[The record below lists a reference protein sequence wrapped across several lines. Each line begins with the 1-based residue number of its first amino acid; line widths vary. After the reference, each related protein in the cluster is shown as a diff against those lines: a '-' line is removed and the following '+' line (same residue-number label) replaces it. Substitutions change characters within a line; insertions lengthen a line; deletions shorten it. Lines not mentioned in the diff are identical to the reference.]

1 MFVEI
6 NNRFVSRFNLF
17 FMAVIWFCRNL
28 VLSCYRTALLIECFG
43 RRQAMG
49 FKRVLIANRGEI
61 ALRILRTLR
70 DMGIEAAIIHGRED
84 RLSLP
89 VQMADIAYPNYRAN
103 PLDSY
108 LDIEAVIQAAK
119 ELGCDAVH
127 PGYGFLAEN
136 AAFVARLEEEGITF
150 IGPASG
156 VITLLGDK
164 IEARAAMEAAG
175 LPTAKGSSE
184 PISSAEVASAL
195 ADEIGYPVII
205 KAAAG
210 GGGIGMQI
218 VQKADEFESALKLC
232 QSRAKSAFGDERVFV
247 EKYIQGAQ
255 HVEFQVLG
263 DGKKAI
269 HFGERFCSIQRRH
282 QKLVEEGPWLTDE
295 KRAEI
300 GDLVCKGA
308 ESVGYKGLATFEF
321 LRDANGDFYFLEVNP
336 RVQVEHTVTEL
347 ITGFNLVE
355 LGIRVAQG
363 EALPL
368 KQEDIAWRGHAIQ
381 CRLNAEDPREFVPS
395 PGRLWECHFP
405 SGFGIRCDTHAHP
418 GYEMPGC
425 FDSLLAKL
433 LVWGHNREDAVR
445 RMKTALDE
453 TMITGVEHLIPLH
466 RRIMDEE
473 DFNNGDIT
481 IQYIDMHQELLG

>member
-1 MFVEI
+1 
-6 NNRFVSRFNLF
+6 
-17 FMAVIWFCRNL
+17 MA
-28 VLSCYRTALLIECFG
+28 
-43 RRQAMG
+43 

-89 VQMADIAYPNYRAN
+89 VRFADIAYANYKQN
-103 PLDSY
+103 PLDTY
-108 LDIEAVIQAAK
+108 LDIESVIHAAK
-119 ELGCDAVH
+119 EMGCDAVH

-136 AAFVARLEEEGITF
+136 ATFVRRLKEEGITF
-150 IGPASG
+150 IGPSAD

-184 PISSAEVASAL
+184 SISDPAVASEL
-195 ADEIGYPVII
+195 AEEIGYPVII

-218 VQKADEFESALKLC
+218 VEETSEFENALKLC
-232 QSRAKSAFGDERVFV
+232 QTRARSAVGDERVFV

-255 HVEFQVLG
+255 HIEFQVLG

-282 QKLVEEGPWLTDE
+282 QKLVEEGPWLSDE

-300 GDLVCKGA
+300 GALVCKGA

-347 ITGFNLVE
+347 ITGYNLVE

-363 EALPL
+363 EPLPIA
-368 KQEDIAWRGHAIQ
+368 QEDVVLRGHAIQ
-381 CRLNAEDPREFVPS
+381 CRLNAEDPRKFIPS

-405 SGFGIRCDTHAHP
+405 SGYGIRVDTHAYP

-433 LVWGHNREDAVR
+433 LVWGKDRDDAVK
-445 RMKTALDE
+445 RMRTALDE
-453 TMITGVEHLIPLH
+453 TVISGVEHLIPLH

-473 DFNNGDIT
+473 DFLQKDIT

>member
-1 MFVEI
+1 
-6 NNRFVSRFNLF
+6 
-17 FMAVIWFCRNL
+17 
-28 VLSCYRTALLIECFG
+28 
-43 RRQAMG
+43 MG
-49 FKRVLIANRGEI
+49 FSKVLIANRGEI
-61 ALRILRTLR
+61 ALRIMRTLR
-70 DMGIEAAIIHGRED
+70 DMNIEAAIIYGKED

-89 VQMADIAYPNYRAN
+89 VRLSDDAHFRDVIN
-103 PLDSY
+103 PLDAY
-108 LDIEAVIQAAK
+108 LDIEAFVQAAK
-119 ELGCDAVH
+119 DMGCDAVH

-136 AAFVARLEEEGITF
+136 ATFVKRLQEEGITF
-150 IGPASG
+150 IGPSSD

-175 LPTAKGSSE
+175 LPTARGSSE
-184 PISSAEVASAL
+184 PISEASVASEL

-210 GGGIGMQI
+210 VGGIGMQI
-218 VQKADEFESALKLC
+218 VEAADEFESALKLC
-232 QSRAKSAFGDERVFV
+232 QSRAKSAFGDSRVFV

-255 HVEFQVLG
+255 HVEFQVLA
-263 DGKKAI
+263 DGNKAI

-282 QKLVEEGPWLTDE
+282 QKLVEEGPWLTPE
-295 KRAEI
+295 KREEI
-300 GDLVCKGA
+300 GALVCRGA

-347 ITGFNLVE
+347 ITGHNLVE

-363 EALPL
+363 ESLPFA
-368 KQEDIAWRGHAIQ
+368 QEDITWNGHSIQ
-381 CRLNAEDPREFVPS
+381 CRLNAEDPREFIPS

-405 SGFGIRCDTHAHP
+405 SGFGVRVDTHAHP
-418 GYEMPGC
+418 GYEMPGS

-433 LVWGHNREDAVR
+433 LVWGRDREDAIR
-445 RMKTALDE
+445 RMRTALDE
-453 TMITGVEHLIPLH
+453 TVITGVEHLIQLH
-466 RRIMDEE
+466 RRIMDET
-473 DFNNGDIT
+473 DFINGDIT

>member
-1 MFVEI
+1 
-6 NNRFVSRFNLF
+6 
-17 FMAVIWFCRNL
+17 
-28 VLSCYRTALLIECFG
+28 
-43 RRQAMG
+43 MG

-70 DMGIEAAIIHGRED
+70 DMGIESAIIHGRED

-89 VQMADIAYPNYRAN
+89 VRMADFAHEIPRTN

-108 LDIEAVIQAAK
+108 LDIEAVVQAAK
-119 ELGCDAVH
+119 ELQCDAVH

-136 AAFVARLEEEGITF
+136 AGFVKRLEEEGITF
-150 IGPASG
+150 IGPSAD
-156 VITLLGDK
+156 VISLLGDK
-164 IEARAAMEAAG
+164 IEARAAMENAG

-184 PISSAEVASAL
+184 PISDASVAIAL
-195 ADEIGYPVII
+195 AEEIGYPVII

-210 GGGIGMQI
+210 GGGIGMQ
-218 VQKADEFESALKLC
+218 VVEEASDFSSALKLC

-247 EKYIQGAQ
+247 EKFIKGAQ
-255 HVEFQVLG
+255 HVEFQVLA
-263 DGKKAI
+263 DGKSAI

-282 QKLVEEGPWLTDE
+282 QKLIEEGPWLTNE
-295 KRAEI
+295 KRQEI
-300 GDLVCKGA
+300 GNLVCRGA
-308 ESVGYKGLATFEF
+308 ESVGYRGLATFEF
-321 LRDANGDFYFLEVNP
+321 LRDENGDFYFLEVNP

-347 ITGFNLVE
+347 ITGHNLVE

-363 EALPL
+363 ESLML
-368 KQEDIAWRGHAIQ
+368 EQHEIEWNGHAIQ
-381 CRLNAEDPREFVPS
+381 CRLNAEDPKEFVPS

-405 SGFGIRCDTHAHP
+405 GGYGIRCDTHAHP

-433 LVWGHNREDAVR
+433 LTWGKTREEAIS

-453 TMITGVEHLIPLH
+453 TIITGVEHLVPLH
-466 RRIMDEE
+466 RMIMDEK
-473 DFNNGDIT
+473 DFNSRDIT
-481 IQYIDMHQELLG
+481 IQYIENHQELVGK

>member
-1 MFVEI
+1 
-6 NNRFVSRFNLF
+6 
-17 FMAVIWFCRNL
+17 
-28 VLSCYRTALLIECFG
+28 
-43 RRQAMG
+43 MG

-89 VQMADIAYPNYRAN
+89 VQMADIAYPNYCTN

-108 LDIEAVIQAAK
+108 LDIEAVVQAAK
-119 ELGCDAVH
+119 ELECDAVH

-255 HVEFQVLG
+255 HVEFQVLA
-263 DGKKAI
+263 DGKNAI

-321 LRDANGDFYFLEVNP
+321 LRDANGEFYFLEVNP

-347 ITGFNLVE
+347 ITGHNLVE

-368 KQEDIAWRGHAIQ
+368 KQEDITWRGHAIQ

-433 LVWGHNREDAVR
+433 LVWGRDREDAVR

-473 DFNNGDIT
+473 DFNNGVIT
-481 IQYIDMHQELLG
+481 IQYLDMHQELLG

>member
-1 MFVEI
+1 
-6 NNRFVSRFNLF
+6 
-17 FMAVIWFCRNL
+17 
-28 VLSCYRTALLIECFG
+28 
-43 RRQAMG
+43 MG

-89 VQMADIAYPNYRAN
+89 VRFADIAYANYKQN

-108 LDIEAVIQAAK
+108 LDIESVIKAAK
-119 ELGCDAVH
+119 EMGCDAVH

-136 AAFVARLEEEGITF
+136 ATFVRRLKEEGITF
-150 IGPASG
+150 IGPSSD

-184 PISSAEVASAL
+184 SISDAAVASAL
-195 ADEIGYPVII
+195 AEDIGYPVII

-218 VQKADEFESALKLC
+218 VEESSEFENALKLC
-232 QSRAKSAFGDERVFV
+232 QSRARSAFGDERVFV

-255 HVEFQVLG
+255 HIECQVLG

-282 QKLVEEGPWLTDE
+282 QKLVEEGPWLSDE
-295 KRAEI
+295 KREEI
-300 GDLVCKGA
+300 GALVCKGA

-347 ITGFNLVE
+347 ITGHNLVE

-363 EALPL
+363 EPLPL
-368 KQEDIAWRGHAIQ
+368 EQKDIVLRGHAIQ
-381 CRLNAEDPREFVPS
+381 CRLNAEDPRNFIPS

-405 SGFGIRCDTHAHP
+405 SGYGVRVDTHAYP

-433 LVWGHNREDAVR
+433 LVWGKDREDAVK
-445 RMKTALDE
+445 RMRTALDE
-453 TMITGVEHLIPLH
+453 TTISGVEHLIPLH
-466 RRIMDEE
+466 RRIMDEA
-473 DFNNGDIT
+473 DFLQKDIT

>member
-1 MFVEI
+1 
-6 NNRFVSRFNLF
+6 
-17 FMAVIWFCRNL
+17 
-28 VLSCYRTALLIECFG
+28 
-43 RRQAMG
+43 MG
-49 FKRVLIANRGEI
+49 FSKVLIANRGEI
-61 ALRILRTLR
+61 ALRIMRTLR
-70 DMGIEAAIIHGRED
+70 DMNIEAAIIYGEED

-89 VQMADIAYPNYRAN
+89 VRLSDDAHFRDVIN
-103 PLDSY
+103 PLDAY
-108 LDIEAVIQAAK
+108 LDIEAVVQAAK
-119 ELGCDAVH
+119 DMGCDAVH

-136 AAFVARLEEEGITF
+136 AVFVKRLQEEGITF
-150 IGPASG
+150 IGPSSD

-164 IEARAAMEAAG
+164 IQARAAMEAAG

-184 PISSAEVASAL
+184 PIFEASVASTL

-218 VQKADEFESALKLC
+218 VQAADEFESALKLC
-232 QSRAKSAFGDERVFV
+232 QSRAKSAFGDSRVFV

-255 HVEFQVLG
+255 HVEFQVLA
-263 DGKKAI
+263 DGNKAI

-282 QKLVEEGPWLTDE
+282 QKLVEEGPWLTPE
-295 KRAEI
+295 KREEI
-300 GDLVCKGA
+300 GALVCKGA

-347 ITGFNLVE
+347 ITGHNLVE

-363 EALPL
+363 ESLPFA
-368 KQEDIAWRGHAIQ
+368 QEDITWNGHSIQ
-381 CRLNAEDPREFVPS
+381 CRLNAEDPREFIPS

-405 SGFGIRCDTHAHP
+405 SGFGVRVDTHAHP
-418 GYEMPGC
+418 GYEMPGS

-433 LVWGHNREDAVR
+433 LVWGRDREDAIR
-445 RMKTALDE
+445 RMRTALDE
-453 TMITGVEHLIPLH
+453 TVITGVEHLIPLH
-466 RRIMDEE
+466 RRIMDET
-473 DFNNGDIT
+473 DFINGDIT
-481 IQYIDMHQELLG
+481 IQYIEMHQELLG

>member
-1 MFVEI
+1 M
-6 NNRFVSRFNLF
+6 
-17 FMAVIWFCRNL
+17 
-28 VLSCYRTALLIECFG
+28 
-43 RRQAMG
+43 
-49 FKRVLIANRGEI
+49 LIANRGEI
-61 ALRILRTLR
+61 ALRILRALR
-70 DMGIEAAIIHGRED
+70 DMGIEVAVIHGRED

-89 VQMADIAYPNYRAN
+89 VRLADVAYPIMRAN

-108 LDIEAVIQAAK
+108 LDIEAIVTAAK
-119 ELGCDAVH
+119 ELNCDAVH

-136 AAFVARLEEEGITF
+136 AQFVKRLEEEGITF
-150 IGPASG
+150 IGPASN

-184 PISSAEVASAL
+184 SISSASVASEL
-195 ADEIGYPVII
+195 ASEIGYPVII

-218 VQKADEFESALKLC
+218 VNASDEFESALKLC
-232 QSRAKSAFGDERVFV
+232 QSRAKSAFADDRVFV
-247 EKYIQGAQ
+247 EKYIEGAQ
-255 HVEFQVLG
+255 HIEFQVLG
-263 DGKKAI
+263 DGKNAI

-282 QKLVEEGPWLTDE
+282 QKLVEEGPWLDDE

-300 GDLVCKGA
+300 GALVCAGA

-321 LRDANGDFYFLEVNP
+321 LRDKNGDFYFLEVNP

-347 ITGFNLVE
+347 ITGHNLVQ

-363 EALPL
+363 ESIPL
-368 KQEDIAWRGHAIQ
+368 TQDEVQIRGHAIQ
-381 CRLNAEDPREFVPS
+381 CRLNAEDTTNFVPS

-405 SGFGIRCDTHAHP
+405 SGFGVRCDTHAHP

-433 LVWGHNREDAVR
+433 LTWGPTREDAIA
-445 RMKTALDE
+445 RMRTALDE
-453 TMITGVEHLIPLH
+453 TIITGVEHLIPLH
-466 RRIMDEE
+466 RRIMDEK
-473 DFNNGDIT
+473 DFLNRDVT
-481 IQYIDMHQELLG
+481 IQYIEMHQDLLG

>member
-1 MFVEI
+1 
-6 NNRFVSRFNLF
+6 
-17 FMAVIWFCRNL
+17 
-28 VLSCYRTALLIECFG
+28 
-43 RRQAMG
+43 MG

-89 VQMADIAYPNYRAN
+89 VRMADIAYPNYRTN

-108 LDIEAVIQAAK
+108 LDIESVVQAAK
-119 ELGCDAVH
+119 ELECDAVH

-184 PISSAEVASAL
+184 PISSADVASKL

-218 VQKADEFESALKLC
+218 VGKADEFESALKLC
-232 QSRAKSAFGDERVFV
+232 QSRARSAFGDERVFV

-255 HVEFQVLG
+255 HVEFQVLA

-282 QKLVEEGPWLTDE
+282 QKLVEEGPWLDDA

-300 GDLVCKGA
+300 GDLVCRGA

-347 ITGFNLVE
+347 ITGHNLVE

-368 KQEDIAWRGHAIQ
+368 SQEDITWRGHSIQ

-405 SGFGIRCDTHAHP
+405 SGFGVRCDTHAHP

-433 LVWGHNREDAVR
+433 LVWGRDREDAIA

-453 TMITGVEHLIPLH
+453 TIITGVEHLIPLH
-466 RRIMDEE
+466 RRIMDEK